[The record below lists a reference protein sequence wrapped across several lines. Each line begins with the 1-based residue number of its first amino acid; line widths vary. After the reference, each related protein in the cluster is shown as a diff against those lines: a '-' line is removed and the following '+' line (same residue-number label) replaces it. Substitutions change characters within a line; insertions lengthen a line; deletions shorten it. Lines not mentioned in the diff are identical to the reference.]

1 MVTKFKSNQ
10 VFERNITF
18 TRIVA
23 FLVVLGCLLP
33 GWLAYYQSESFVF
46 VNAWDEET
54 YLSMQ
59 GALGA
64 SVLPGYYISYLNYI
78 LNVVGVSGAVQN
90 LIFDTLLLPGAILFI
105 ALALKRFNV
114 GRYKEFE
121 LAVVICL
128 SSVLFNYANPL
139 TGMVL
144 GPYNGSALFMAGW
157 EYYPSILRTPNPQF
171 TFFLVA
177 LTVYVFSRCRKW
189 WLLLLPLPLMYY
201 YVAVPYLIFIGS
213 CAFNFLFS
221 RNNILTGSGRVFAS
235 LVVSYFFVCAALV
248 VLFYV
253 QGLYSPGNP
262 IRYNSF
268 IFYESR
274 FPQVPL
280 YLLVLVGLFGGALAL
295 KLIVINVRTV
305 QILFFLAGSAL
316 ATVNV
321 HVVSGFM
328 LSQKNYYDYG
338 VSLILGVFLTFL
350 ISQVRFRKFREFLL
364 VVILVAVGIPSFFV
378 QMRDF
383 KASIYIGNKIDKIID
398 EVKKDPLHSLILD
411 RDVSSKIA
419 YSQANLISPPFS
431 YLYNFPF
438 VSRQCEFYEDLLGRA
453 VLFTKNFPNVDAS
466 ELDVTVLDIKRG
478 LYESRASVAR
488 NYHYCTE
495 ALYTN
500 GEFKL
505 MMIK

>member
-1 MVTKFKSNQ
+1 MVIKLKFYQ
-10 VFERNITF
+10 VFERNITL
-18 TRIVA
+18 TRIFA
-23 FLVVLGCLLP
+23 FLVVCGCLFP

-90 LIFDTLLLPGAILFI
+90 LIFDTLLLPGTILFVT
-105 ALALKRFNV
+105 LALKRFNV
-114 GRYKEFE
+114 GYDKEFE

-128 SSVLFNYANPL
+128 SSVLFNYANPV
-139 TGMVL
+139 TDFAL
-144 GPYNGSALFMAGW
+144 GPYNGSALLMAGW

-171 TFFLVA
+171 SYFLVA
-177 LTVYVFSRCRKW
+177 LTVYVFSRFRKW

-201 YVAVPYLIFIGS
+201 YVAVPYVIFIGS
-213 CAFNFLFS
+213 CASNFLFS
-221 RNNILTGSGRVFAS
+221 RNNIFTGGGRVFAS
-235 LVVSYFFVCAALV
+235 LIGSYFFVCTALV
-248 VLFYV
+248 VLFYI
-253 QGLYSPGNP
+253 QGLYSLENP
-262 IRYNSF
+262 IRSNSF
-268 IFYESR
+268 IFYQSR

-280 YLLVLVGLFGGALAL
+280 YLLVLVGLFWGASAL
-295 KLIVINVRTV
+295 KLIVVNFRIVHV
-305 QILFFLAGSAL
+305 LFFLAGSAL

-338 VSLILGVFLTFL
+338 VSLILGVFLAFL
-350 ISQVRFRKFREFLL
+350 ISMVRFHKFRDFILF
-364 VVILVAVGIPSFFV
+364 VILVAVGSPSFFV

-383 KASIYIGNKIDKIID
+383 KTSIYIGNKIDKIID

-453 VLFTKNFPNVDAS
+453 VLFTKSFPNVDAS

-478 LYESRASVAR
+478 LYESRASVTR

-495 ALYTN
+495 TSYTN